1 MRGQIDSCAA
11 RLNPS
16 MESATD
22 GFCSH
27 CRRSCRVALRRISTI
42 AALAQAERNGREA
55 EVICEAARDLT
66 ADWRDMLLK
75 QLRWVG

>member
-1 MRGQIDSCAA
+1 
-11 RLNPS
+11 
-16 MESATD
+16 
-22 GFCSH
+22 
-27 CRRSCRVALRRISTI
+27 VALRRISTI